1 MTTAF
6 AHAVRGQFVSAVAA
20 QPFGAVL
27 AVATAL
33 WLPISL
39 AFAAT
44 GRSFTPWAARVRW
57 DRVGWAALALALGS
71 WGYKALRVQFG

>member
-6 AHAVRGQFVSAVAA
+6 AHAVRGELLTALAA

-33 WLPISL
+33 WLPL
-39 AFAAT
+39 ALAAAAT
-44 GRSFTPWAARVRW
+44 GRSFAPWAARVRW
-57 DRVGWAALALALGS
+57 DRVGWAVLVFALGS
-71 WGYKALRVQFG
+71 WGYKALRVRYG